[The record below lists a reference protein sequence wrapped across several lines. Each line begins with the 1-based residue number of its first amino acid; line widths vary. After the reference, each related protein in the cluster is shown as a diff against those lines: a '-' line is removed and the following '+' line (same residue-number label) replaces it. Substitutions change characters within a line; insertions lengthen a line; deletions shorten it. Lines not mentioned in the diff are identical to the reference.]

1 MKALAMNRITLARG
15 LNPRR
20 DARLLAQRLPTVI
33 DTEDENEEMLA
44 AIWELMKKGEDK
56 LSAEELPLLELM
68 SVLVERFEEE
78 HYPIPDSPPH
88 RILQHLME
96 SRNAKQADLVPIL
109 GGRGR
114 VLELVNGKRAILAD
128 CAFSVTAIA
137 VRHLQR
143 RASSAS
149 LPWRVDYLARM
160 SSDARHD
167 SLSNGA
173 AKRR

>member
-1 MKALAMNRITLARG
+1 MKTAAMNRTSAKRG

-20 DARLLAQRLPTVI
+20 YARLLAQRLPTVI
-33 DTEDENEEMLA
+33 RTEEENEEMLA

-56 LSAEELPLLELM
+56 LSAEELALLELM

-114 VLELVNGKRAILAD
+114 VSELVNGKRAISKAQAKALAD
-128 CAFSVTAIA
+128 FFHVSVE
-137 VRHLQR
+137 LF
-143 RASSAS
+143 
-149 LPWRVDYLARM
+149 L
-160 SSDARHD
+160 
-167 SLSNGA
+167 
-173 AKRR
+173 

>member
-1 MKALAMNRITLARG
+1 MKTVAMNRTSAARG

-20 DARLLAQRLPTVI
+20 YARLLSQRLPTVI
-33 DTEDENEEMLA
+33 RTEGENEEMLA
-44 AIWELMKKGEDK
+44 AIWELMKKGEKK
-56 LSAEELPLLELM
+56 LSAEELALLELM

-114 VLELVNGKRAILAD
+114 VSELVNGKRAISKAQAKALAD
-128 CAFSVTAIA
+128 FFHV
-137 VRHLQR
+137 
-143 RASSAS
+143 SAE
-149 LPWRVDYLARM
+149 LFL
-160 SSDARHD
+160 
-167 SLSNGA
+167 
-173 AKRR
+173 